1 MVSYTNDSVS
11 LSVVPILSLRAY
23 LASQGWRSI
32 EEFGG
37 SGYVY
42 GLDGSPEELLVPMAP
57 LADYPRRVTDILETL
72 SKVEHRDDRAILRD
86 LSLAYFD
93 LVRVL
98 VPEDSVDG
106 SVSVSSGVTAF
117 QESRNLLLAAAC
129 SASRSQRVFRAGSHQ
144 EASDYMNSVR
154 FGQTEMGSFVVTLLS
169 PVPPRLEGQIH
180 LETGVPTEPF
190 PRRAVHK
197 LVSGLRSVSEA
208 VASVNSG
215 GDIDAFEQRV
225 SEGVSANLCDAVA
238 NLLDC
243 ANRQSVNISVSWS
256 LIRAPSE
263 GRAQVDFLG
272 SDSLILKEAS
282 RILKDR
288 QERPNERLD
297 GYVYSLTRGMVQ
309 ERGRAILKVVIDGV
323 ISSVRADFAP
333 EDYNLATEAHSRR
346 QVVSLEGDLRRDG
359 QRWVLGNPR
368 ALVVQSEEEEEEEF
382 REGEL
387 ESPSV

>member
-11 LSVVPILSLRAY
+11 LSAVPILSLRAY
-23 LASQGWRSI
+23 LESQGWRSM
-32 EEFGG
+32 EKFGG

-42 GLDGSPEELLVPMAP
+42 GLDGSPEELLVPISP
-57 LADYPRRVTDILETL
+57 LADYARRVTDILETL
-72 SKVEHRDDRAILRD
+72 SKVEERDDRAILRD

-98 VPEDSVDG
+98 MPEDSADG

-129 SASRSQRVFRAGSHQ
+129 SASRPQRVFRAGSHQ
-144 EASDYMNSVR
+144 EASEYMNSVR
-154 FGQTEMGSFVVTLLS
+154 FGQTEMGSFVVNLLS
-169 PVPPRLEGQIH
+169 PVPPRLVGQIH
-180 LETGVPTEPF
+180 LATGVPTEPF

-197 LVSGLRSVSEA
+197 LVSGLRSSGEA
-208 VASVNSG
+208 VASVNAG

-243 ANRQSVNISVSWS
+243 ANRQSVDISVSWS
-256 LIRAPSE
+256 LIRRPSE
-263 GRAQVDFLG
+263 GRAQVYFQA

-288 QERPNERLD
+288 QERPNEHLD
-297 GYVYSLTRGMVQ
+297 GYVYSLTRGAAQ
-309 ERGRAILKVVIDGV
+309 ERGRVILKVVIDGV
-323 ISSVRADFAP
+323 ISSVRADFAS
-333 EDYNLATEAHSRR
+333 EDYNLVTEAHSRR
-346 QVVSLEGDLRRDG
+346 QVVSLEGDLRRYG

-368 ALVVQSEEEEEEEF
+368 ALVVQPEEEDEEF
-382 REGEL
+382 EDSIPDGG
-387 ESPSV
+387 